1 MMPSVQ
7 VLLPAGALALYLVD
21 SAMLLYGDEVVVTR
35 GRKGWRVSGGW
46 DFLVLGR
53 RPHLPNPFA
62 PHRLAIR
69 QRWAVAELKPDG
81 EVVDT
86 FAALDRALRPV
97 KVIVLALL
105 ALLIGVLP
113 VVSMRYGAGAVL
125 LAVFA
130 SAYVLVVAGLVLI
143 YRRREALALSDRRFR
158 SLAVDA
164 LACPPFAVNLVR
176 KVSAG
181 WTLPGGLLG
190 YGRAHFGAAARQQTV
205 AIVERRIAERLSHE
219 DDGTGKHAELSEF
232 TTGLRERMS

>member
-7 VLLPAGALALYLVD
+7 VLLPAGALALYLFD
-21 SAMLLYGDEVVVTR
+21 SATLLYGNEVVATR
-35 GRKGWRVSGGW
+35 SRKGWRVTGGW

-53 RPHLPNPFA
+53 RPCLPNPFA

-69 QRWAVAELKPDG
+69 QRWTVADPETDG

-86 FAALDRALRPV
+86 FPALDRVLRPIKAV
-97 KVIVLALL
+97 VLALL

-113 VVSMRYGAGAVL
+113 VVSVLYGAGAVL

-130 SAYVLVVAGLVLI
+130 SAYVLVIAGLVLI
-143 YRRREALALSDRRFR
+143 HRRREVLALSGQQFR

-181 WTLPGGLLG
+181 WTLPGGLVG
-190 YGRAHFGAAARQQTV
+190 YGRAHFGPVARQQTV
-205 AIVERRIAERLSHE
+205 AIVEQRIAERLSYE

-232 TTGLRERMS
+232 VTGLRERMS